1 MKEAIKY
8 QEIIDICH
16 NQLQMTDDEI
26 NNLSDDQIKGLN
38 VYGAL
43 FEASKQMLDSDN
55 KSRTDAEIRLATY
68 ITSHDITENIEM
80 LRKVFKTMR
89 VSNKL

>member
-26 NNLSDDQIKGLN
+26 NNLSDDQIKELN
-38 VYGAL
+38 AYGAL

-55 KSRTDAEIRLATY
+55 KSRTDAEIRLTTY

-80 LRKVFKTMR
+80 LRKVFKNYE
-89 VSNKL
+89 SKQ

>member
-26 NNLSDDQIKGLN
+26 NNLSDDQIKELN
-38 VYGAL
+38 AYGAL
-43 FEASKQMLDSDN
+43 FEASKQMLNPD
-55 KSRTDAEIRLATY
+55 KSRIDAEIKLATY

-80 LRKVFKTMR
+80 LRKVFKNYE
-89 VSNKL
+89 SKQ